1 MIFHEIHRLGAVKL
15 HIMKN
20 CIFWLSALYNP
31 ANRVASLT
39 GAEMTDLATCS
50 DENHS
55 AAAAINRDDSNIARI
70 QPIWSLLRAAA

>member
-1 MIFHEIHRLGAVKL
+1 
-15 HIMKN
+15 
-20 CIFWLSALYNP
+20 
-31 ANRVASLT
+31 
-39 GAEMTDLATCS
+39 MTDLATCS